1 LTTEVEVLA
10 LKALLLKAL
19 GQQSEAMVPLARA
32 LALAKATGQV
42 LSFLE
47 HGPPLVALLRES
59 VRRDVEAG
67 YARQLLSAFE
77 SRGRAAKRQVPQG
90 RPSAQA
96 ALVEPLSARETEVLW
111 LLRTSLSMP
120 EIARELY
127 VSANTIRSHAK
138 HIYAKLDVHS
148 RSEAV
153 ERAEELGLL

>member
-1 LTTEVEVLA
+1 
-10 LKALLLKAL
+10 
-19 GQQSEAMVPLARA
+19 MVPLARA
-32 LALAKATGQV
+32 LALTKATGRV

-47 HGPPLVALLRES
+47 HGPPMVDLLREA

-77 SRGRAAKRQVPQG
+77 SKGRAAKRRVPQEK
-90 RPSAQA
+90 PSAQA
-96 ALVEPLSARETEVLW
+96 ALVEPLSARETEVLR
-111 LLRTSLSMP
+111 LLRSSLSLP

-127 VSANTIRSHAK
+127 VSANTIRSHTK

-148 RSEAV
+148 RFEAV